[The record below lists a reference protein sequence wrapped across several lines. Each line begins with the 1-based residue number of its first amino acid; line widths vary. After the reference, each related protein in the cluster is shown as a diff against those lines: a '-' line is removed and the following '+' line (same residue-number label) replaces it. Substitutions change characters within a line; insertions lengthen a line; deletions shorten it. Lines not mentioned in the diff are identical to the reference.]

1 MDSKSW
7 MVSRVNWA
15 SWLLALLGGLVAGIQ
30 MAQEKGLSLPWWVL
44 AVTPVLTASILP
56 FLRSMTTEKV
66 THGGAAPVLVGLAIA
81 LMGFY
86 GGAEV
91 SVSGSTSTAVN
102 SMMQEPTIDGRDV
115 TEDAADLDVFDIAPP
130 GATLNRS

>member
-66 THGGAAPVLVGLAIA
+66 TRGGAAPVLVGLAIA

-91 SVSGSTSTAVN
+91 SATGSTSRPA
-102 SMMQEPTIDGRDV
+102 PTLIQDKDAI
-115 TEDAADLDVFDIAPP
+115 EDIEDSGMFDITPP